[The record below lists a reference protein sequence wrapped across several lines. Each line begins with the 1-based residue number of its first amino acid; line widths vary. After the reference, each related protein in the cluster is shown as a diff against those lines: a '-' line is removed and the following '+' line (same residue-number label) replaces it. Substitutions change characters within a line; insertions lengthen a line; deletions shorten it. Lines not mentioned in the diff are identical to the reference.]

1 MLARRR
7 EDFFEPFVELQREI
21 DKLFDDFVR
30 PLRTVSYLPKVD
42 VYETDDKV
50 VLEFE
55 VPGVNKEDLK
65 ISYSDG
71 VLKVCGEKKA
81 EKNDEKR
88 DYKMV
93 ERYYGKFERSF
104 ILPEYVDPKKIS
116 AKYTDGVL
124 KVEIPKIEKKEEEIE
139 IKVE

>member
-21 DKLFDDFVR
+21 DRLFDDFVR
-30 PLRTVSYLPKVD
+30 PLRTISYLPKVD
-42 VYETDDKV
+42 VYETDDNV

-55 VPGVNKEDLK
+55 VPGVSKEDLK

-81 EKNDEKR
+81 EKTDEKR

-124 KVEIPKIEKKEEEIE
+124 KVEIPKVEKKEEEIE